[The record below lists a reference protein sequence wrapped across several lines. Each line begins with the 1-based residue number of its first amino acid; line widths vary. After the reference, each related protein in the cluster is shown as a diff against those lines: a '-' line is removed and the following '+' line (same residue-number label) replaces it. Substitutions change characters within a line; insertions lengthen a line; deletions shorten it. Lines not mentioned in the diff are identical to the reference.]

1 MRDNPDHH
9 DAELLLR
16 LYDLRREEKLRRA
29 REWFAREFQAE
40 NLEDFQRR
48 YPAGS
53 EENAYF
59 RMTVGYWDMAASL
72 VNHGLIHEEL
82 FFENT
87 GEFWFV
93 WEKMQHLVPAQ
104 RERLKSPHVFS
115 NLQRLV
121 TRYEEWMKSR
131 APESLE
137 ARRQMLKKAAPV
149 KPGASAGS

>member
-29 REWFAREFQAE
+29 RDWFIREFNAE
-40 NLEDFQRR
+40 NIDDFQRR

-53 EENAYF
+53 EENGYF
-59 RMTVGYWDMAASL
+59 RMAVSYWDMAASL
-72 VNHGLIHEEL
+72 VNRGLVHEEL

-87 GEFWFV
+87 GEFWAV

-104 RERLKSPHVFS
+104 RERLKSPQIFN

-121 TRYEEWMKSR
+121 TRYEEWMNAR
-131 APESLE
+131 APGSLE
-137 ARRQMLKKAAPV
+137 ARRQMFKKLAA
-149 KPGASAGS
+149 KPGAPVGS